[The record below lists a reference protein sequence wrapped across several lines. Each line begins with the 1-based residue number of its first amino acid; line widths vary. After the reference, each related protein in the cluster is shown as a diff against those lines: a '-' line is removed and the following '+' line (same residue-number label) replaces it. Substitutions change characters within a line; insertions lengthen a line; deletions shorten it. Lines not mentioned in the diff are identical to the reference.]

1 MTTMRLLRSALAVT
15 LLSAAAA
22 CGDDTLTGVDADV
35 FGTYT
40 LASIDGLQLPYIYD
54 DGASIT
60 GGRLELHSDGDID
73 GRIDGREPD
82 GSDASDDFEG
92 TYRVSGT
99 TITITL
105 TDEGED
111 ETFSATLSN
120 GTLTI
125 PDEETGDWVFR
136 K

>member
-1 MTTMRLLRSALAVT
+1 MNHIRTLRTALAVV

-22 CGDDTLTGVDADV
+22 CGDDTLTGVDPDV

-40 LASIDGLQLPYIYD
+40 LVSIDGALPYTYPGD
-54 DGASIT
+54 DGTIT
-60 GGRLELHSDGDID
+60 GGRLELHSNGDID
-73 GRIDGREPD
+73 GRIEGRESD
-82 GSDASDDFEG
+82 GSDASDEFEG

-105 TDEGED
+105 TDEEED
-111 ETFSATLSN
+111 ETFSATLAN

-125 PDEETGDWVFR
+125 PDEETGPWVFR